1 MTISIEKFCKQVFRE
16 AQKLSHEEVLS
27 QAKEI
32 HPEYDYS
39 KFRYINNKT
48 PFTVICPKHNFEWE
62 TTKPVFLGKQK
73 SGCPICAK
81 EKSGKRYKD
90 KKEKEFFDEVKRTH
104 PNYDFSKFIYS
115 GADEKGTVICPIHG
129 EFQIP
134 PSKLK
139 KGEGCKDC
147 YFDSKR
153 KPLQQFIKDAQSVFP
168 EYDYS
173 KVSYKNNDTPVTVI
187 CPIHGEFQR
196 LPQNLLAGTGCKE
209 CSREQKRI
217 EVETRILKA
226 AREFHPEYDY
236 SKFHYV
242 NQDTKVTVICPK
254 TNHGEFEAWPLNLA
268 KGIGCPVCS
277 ESKGEVTIRN
287 WLTKHKVAFEGQ
299 KRFKD
304 LGRYSFDFY
313 IPTKEILIEY
323 NGIQHYEE
331 KEFFHR
337 KAKDFQGQ
345 LVRDHLKKSYAE
357 RKGYRLIVI
366 PYWDFKNIDKI
377 LSDSLLSV

>member
-1 MTISIEKFCKQVFRE
+1 MTINIEKFCKQVFRE

-39 KFRYINNKT
+39 KF
-48 PFTVICPKHNFEWE
+48 
-62 TTKPVFLGKQK
+62 
-73 SGCPICAK
+73 
-81 EKSGKRYKD
+81 
-90 KKEKEFFDEVKRTH
+90 
-104 PNYDFSKFIYS
+104 
-115 GADEKGTVICPIHG
+115 
-129 EFQIP
+129 
-134 PSKLK
+134 
-139 KGEGCKDC
+139 
-147 YFDSKR
+147 
-153 KPLQQFIKDAQSVFP
+153 
-168 EYDYS
+168 
-173 KVSYKNNDTPVTVI
+173 
-187 CPIHGEFQR
+187 
-196 LPQNLLAGTGCKE
+196 
-209 CSREQKRI
+209 
-217 EVETRILKA
+217 
-226 AREFHPEYDY
+226 
-236 SKFHYV
+236 HYV

-254 TNHGEFEAWPLNLA
+254 TNHGEFEAWPSNLA

-304 LGRYSFDFY
+304 LGCYSFDFY